1 MKNLPWQI
9 SHNGIVRKIVAARK
23 SIGRTYPL
31 KCIKLSLELNYYFP
45 VHNIPRNLS
54 LMRIN
59 NDRSLNSPKPSSDD
73 RDQTFI
79 NPYMTKKKKRARR
92 VSASESEPI
101 LVVVC
106 QRQDHYQKSRFIPLR
121 STPSYF
127 AFRRLKCKGSESWSE
142 RSVCEPGASNN
153 SSWFV

>member
-1 MKNLPWQI
+1 
-9 SHNGIVRKIVAARK
+9 
-23 SIGRTYPL
+23 
-31 KCIKLSLELNYYFP
+31 
-45 VHNIPRNLS
+45 
-54 LMRIN
+54 MRIN

-106 QRQDHYQKSRFIPLR
+106 QRQDHYQQSRFIPLR

-153 SSWFV
+153 LSWFVQMKRLEKLNKSAGAISPPIKTVSWFRLRLFLIEWRSGFSSSLGGMKC